1 MKNSRSLFAKLALV
15 LLAVVGASGALYV
28 AVTAVVS
35 RGYQRE
41 LHQNLYRN
49 LAANLV
55 QEGHLMAAGEVQQEA
70 LQDVFH
76 MMMVINPA
84 IEVYLIDPQGRLLAF
99 SAPEE
104 VVVRREVALEPIA
117 RFLERDSRLP
127 ILGDDPRRGDGRK
140 VFSVAPIGS
149 AESPEGYLYVVLG
162 GTEYDSVAELLAG
175 SYFVWLGVA
184 GILGSLLIPLAAGLW
199 LFYYLTRRLRGLSRR
214 VLAFETKAG
223 LEPVVTREAAANE
236 GDEIE
241 QLGGSFD
248 RMAER
253 LLRQVA
259 ELRHL
264 DSLRRE
270 LIANVSHDLRTPLT
284 SLQGY
289 LETLRLKDDTMSAVD
304 RLRYLDIAERQ
315 AARLLRLVAELF
327 ELAKLDAG
335 GVELHREPLA
345 LGELVQ
351 DIVGEYR
358 LAEDADSAA
367 LLALLGAE
375 PEVNDVA
382 IAGDVVLP
390 GGSQTVQ
397 VEFVPGANVL
407 TTLGMLVTTNDS
419 FFSATGRVAGRSV
432 TFNAPAYD
440 AGSEANTQECD
451 HIPGPPCDNPFVRVT
466 DGAEGFIYI
475 SSGVRAA
482 GDLDVA
488 LHDWRNPVARI
499 SVTRVVE

>member
-1 MKNSRSLFAKLALV
+1 VKRSRSLFAKLALV
-15 LLAVVGASGALYV
+15 LLAVVAAGGVLYV
-28 AVTAVVS
+28 TVTAVVS

-55 QEGHLMAAGEVQQEA
+55 RESHLLDAGEVQQDA
-70 LQDVFH
+70 LYEVFH

-84 IEVYLIDPQGRLLAF
+84 IEVYLIDTAGDILAY
-99 SAPEE
+99 SAPEGI
-104 VVVRREVALEPIA
+104 VVRECVDLEPIA
-117 RFLERDSRLP
+117 RFLVADSRLP
-127 ILGDDPRRGDGRK
+127 IFGDDPRGRDGHK
-140 VFSVAPIGS
+140 VFSVAPVGS
-149 AESPEGYLYVVLG
+149 AQSPEGYLYIVLG
-162 GTEYDSVAELLAG
+162 GTEYDSVVELLAG
-175 SYFVWLGVA
+175 SYFLRLGAA
-184 GILGSLLIPLAAGLW
+184 GLLGSLSVSLAAGLW

-214 VLAFETKAG
+214 VVAFEAKAG
-223 LEPVVTREAAANE
+223 LEPVAASDPAANE

-241 QLGGSFD
+241 RLGGSFD

-253 LLRQVA
+253 LLRQVE

-289 LETLRLKDDTMSAVD
+289 LETLRLKDDTMSAAD

-315 AARLLRLVAELF
+315 AARLSRLVAELF

-358 LAEDADSAA
+358 LAAERRGVNLEAA
-367 LLALLGAE
+367 LPAGLAWVSADIGLIARVLGNLVDNALRHT
-375 PEVNDVA
+375 PEGGRVRVGVDVQPQAVA
-382 IAGDVVLP
+382 IEISD
-390 GGSQTVQ
+390 
-397 VEFVPGANVL
+397 
-407 TTLGMLVTTNDS
+407 
-419 FFSATGRVAGRSV
+419 TGRGIDAEDLPRLFDRFFYRRSGRRAEAGTGLGLAIAQRSLELHGASIKVESALGHGSTFSFALPRVA
-432 TFNAPAYD
+432 
-440 AGSEANTQECD
+440 
-451 HIPGPPCDNPFVRVT
+451 
-466 DGAEGFIYI
+466 
-475 SSGVRAA
+475 
-482 GDLDVA
+482 
-488 LHDWRNPVARI
+488 
-499 SVTRVVE
+499 